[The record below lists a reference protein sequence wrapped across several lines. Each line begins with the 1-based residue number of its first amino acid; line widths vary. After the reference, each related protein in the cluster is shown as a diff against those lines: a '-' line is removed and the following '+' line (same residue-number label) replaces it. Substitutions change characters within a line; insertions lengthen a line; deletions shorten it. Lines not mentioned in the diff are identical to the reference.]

1 MSLLSYRPELTLS
14 QRIEYLSRAAMC
26 AKSSTSGG
34 GGGGGAASGGR
45 EGELLHELEEK
56 LEVARLQL
64 QLLDAVSKQTGAL
77 TSPAAGVE
85 VFMDAAARLN
95 STLFDITEVRT
106 PAPAL
111 TTTGACMVADVT
123 AHRHV
128 CHCAL

>member
-1 MSLLSYRPELTLS
+1 
-14 QRIEYLSRAAMC
+14 MC

-34 GGGGGAASGGR
+34 GGGGGGAASGGGR

-95 STLFDITEVRT
+95 STLFDITEVCTCTCT
-106 PAPAL
+106 PQ
-111 TTTGACMVADVT
+111 MVIQ
-123 AHRHV
+123 RHPSKR
-128 CHCAL
+128 

>member
-1 MSLLSYRPELTLS
+1 MRAMRGADLLENTCLHL
-14 QRIEYLSRAAMC
+14 YLQQCLGFA
-26 AKSSTSGG
+26 TPDY
-34 GGGGGAASGGR
+34 
-45 EGELLHELEEK
+45 LHLPLVNNADGVK
-56 LEVARLQL
+56 L
-64 QLLDAVSKQTGAL
+64 SKQTGAL

>member
-1 MSLLSYRPELTLS
+1 MS

-34 GGGGGAASGGR
+34 GGGGGGAASGGGR

-106 PAPAL
+106 GTPAPAL
-111 TTTGACMVADVT
+111 TVAGACALTSSLVAMFVVE
-123 AHRHV
+123 AV
-128 CHCAL
+128 AVLCSG